1 MLRVSDIALSSLAIL
16 CLLPFLLPVILLL
29 KLTGEH
35 EVFYLQERIG
45 RGGKPFR
52 VVKLATM
59 LKESPNLPGGFLT
72 RKHDPRVLPVGRTL
86 RKWKINELPQL
97 VNVWLGQMS
106 FVGPRPQAKV
116 HYDLYDAEQ
125 KRAIDRQRPGL
136 TGLASIVFRSE
147 EDVLERLGGD
157 FDDYHDRVIT
167 PYKGE
172 LERWHAENGT
182 IGSYWRIIFLTA
194 LSLIRPEVSCLKFF
208 PDAPHPTGE
217 LEGALGCEKSLPTSA
232 IGTEPASP
240 IEVGGTNQ
248 AL

>member
-1 MLRVSDIALSSLAIL
+1 MLRVFDFALSSLAIL
-16 CLLPFLLPVILLL
+16 CLSPFLLPVMLLL

-45 RGGKPFR
+45 RDGKPFR

-72 RKHDPRVLPVGRTL
+72 RKDDPRVLPVGRFL

-116 HYDLYDAEQ
+116 HYDVYDAEQ

-136 TGLASIVFRSE
+136 TGIASIVFRSE
-147 EDVLERLGGD
+147 EDVLERLGED
-157 FDDYHDRVIT
+157 FDHYHDHVIT

-182 IGSYWRIIFLTA
+182 IGKYWRIIFLTA
-194 LSLIRPEVSCLKFF
+194 RSLIRPVDCLKFF
-208 PDAPHPTGE
+208 PGAPRPAGE
-217 LEGALGCEKSLPTSA
+217 LARALGREKRLLTSA

-240 IEVGGTNQ
+240 VEAGGTNQ